1 MRRRI
6 MARIIFILR
15 GVPEEEAEEIRSLL
29 LDNHLDYYETSSG
42 NWGISMPALW
52 IKNEADFPRAEAL
65 LNQFHQERER
75 QQKEKYIALKKAGQ
89 NKTIVDE
96 FVQRPIRFIF
106 YVGMII
112 FFLYVSIKLVLE
124 FGY

>member
-52 IKNEADFPRAEAL
+52 IKNEADFPRAESL